1 MPNQDSSKH
10 HSFQVA
16 NNISSITLIGETIT
30 EFGKIHQMSR
40 RATYFGNLAVEELV
54 MNIISCAY
62 DDQEEHLINIDL
74 SVHDKKLTISIED
87 DGREFN
93 PTEIHVAPHPVIS
106 LDDLEDLELGLRLV
120 RMVTD
125 AIHYK
130 RVGDRNIV
138 TVVIEDIPGKKA
150 IHSILREDR
159 IFEPPQVF
167 KEKARIN
174 SLEEYRQ
181 TYKRSI
187 EQTES
192 FWAEQAEHLDWVRKW
207 DTVLV
212 EDFSEG
218 HHEWFVGGKLN
229 VSYNCLDRHLMTWRK
244 NKAALIWEG
253 DSPGEQRVLTY
264 QQLHREVC
272 RFANVLK
279 KHGIVKGDRVAI
291 YLPMV
296 PELPIAMLACA
307 RIGAIHTVVFGGF
320 SAEALKGRMLDCQSK
335 LLICADGYNRG
346 GKTVKSKEQADNALE
361 ECPNVNDVIVVSRL
375 GIEAPMKPGR
385 DYFWDD
391 ELSAP
396 DISMDC
402 ESEVMD
408 AEDALFILYTSGS
421 TGKPKGVLHT
431 SAGYLLYAMQTFK
444 WVFDIR
450 DEDTYW
456 CTADI
461 GWITGHSYITY
472 GPLANGASIV
482 MYEGLPN
489 YPGPDRVWD
498 IIEKYGVNIFYTAPT
513 ALRAL
518 MKEGDQ
524 WLAKHDL
531 SSLRLLGSVGE
542 PINPEVWMWYH
553 DSVGKGRCPVVDT
566 WWQTETGGIVIS
578 PLPGA
583 TPCKPGSATLPLFG
597 INLEI
602 KKNSEDPAEL
612 GEGGWLVIKRPWPG
626 LMRRVY
632 GDTERFKKTYFSDFP
647 GVYTTGDGAHIDEDG
662 YFWIL
667 GRIDDVINVSGHRL
681 GTAEIES
688 ALVSHPAVAEAAVVG
703 TPHETKGQALYAFVT
718 LNRGVTRTNDLATS
732 LKQHVRNKI
741 GPIATPDAIQFA
753 EGLPKTRSG
762 KIMRRILTKIA
773 MGDISNLGDTSTLT
787 DATVLKDL
795 AQERLM
801 EGGTAQHTLKRVPG
815 DTALSSPPPPR

>member
-1 MPNQDSSKH
+1 MPNENSSEH
-10 HSFQVA
+10 HSFQVV
-16 NNISSITLIGETIT
+16 NDISSIKHIGETIT
-30 EFGKIHQMSR
+30 EFGKSHELSE
-40 RATYFGNLAVEELV
+40 RATFNANLALEELV
-54 MNIISCAY
+54 LNIISYAY
-62 DDQEEHLINIDL
+62 DDQQQHLINIDL
-74 SVHDKKLTISIED
+74 SVHEKKLTMIIED

-93 PTEIHVAPHPVIS
+93 PAAIQFAPHPAIS
-106 LDDLEDLELGLRLV
+106 LDDIEDMELGLRLV

-130 RVGDRNIV
+130 RIGDRNIV
-138 TVVIEDIPGKKA
+138 TVVIEDIPGKKT
-150 IHSILREDR
+150 ITSIMHEDR

-167 KEKARIN
+167 REKARIS
-174 SLEEYRQ
+174 SLEEYKQ

-192 FWAEQAEHLDWVRKW
+192 FWAEQAEYLDWVRKW

-212 EDFSEG
+212 EDFLEG
-218 HHEWFVGGKLN
+218 QHQWFVGGKLN
-229 VSYNCLDRHLMTWRK
+229 VTFNCLDRHLQTWRR

-253 DSPGEQRVLTY
+253 DRPGEQQVLTY

-291 YLPMV
+291 YLPMIL
-296 PELPIAMLACA
+296 ELPIAMLACA

-320 SAEALKGRMLDCQSK
+320 SAEALKDRMLDSNAR
-335 LLICADGYNRG
+335 LLICADGYPRG
-346 GKTVKSKEQADNALE
+346 GKIVKRKEQADNALQG
-361 ECPNVNDVIVVSRL
+361 CPNVADVIVVRRA

-391 ELSAP
+391 EISAP
-396 DISMDC
+396 DTSTVC
-402 ESEVMD
+402 EPEVMD
-408 AEDALFILYTSGS
+408 AEDPLFILYTSGS

-472 GPLANGASIV
+472 GPLASGATSV
-482 MYEGLPN
+482 MFEGLPN
-489 YPGPDRVWD
+489 YPAPDRFWN
-498 IIEKYGVNIFYTAPT
+498 IIDKYGVTIFYTAPT

-524 WLAKHDL
+524 WLAKQDL

-553 DSVGKGRCPVVDT
+553 DNIGKGRCPVVDT

-597 INLEI
+597 INPEI

-632 GDTERFKKTYFSDFP
+632 GDPERFKKTYFSDFP

-662 YFWIL
+662 YFWIM

-688 ALVSHPAVAEAAVVG
+688 AFVSHPAVAEAAVVG
-703 TPHETKGQALYAFVT
+703 TPHETKGQGIYAFVT
-718 LNRGVTRTNDLATS
+718 LKTGVTKSDDLSTS
-732 LKQHVRNKI
+732 LKQHVRSKI
-741 GPIATPDAIQFA
+741 GPIATPDEIQFA

-762 KIMRRILTKIA
+762 KIIRRLLTKIA
-773 MGDISNLGDTSTLT
+773 AGDISNLGDTSTLL

-795 AQERLM
+795 AEERFIQDKTARNGRNQIP
-801 EGGTAQHTLKRVPG
+801 GGTAPSH
-815 DTALSSPPPPR
+815 PPLRG